1 MKRNVSIEEISDGRL
16 YGAND
21 MVKADTGGCEG
32 CSACCHGMGNSIILD
47 PYDIWQLCRYLGQ
60 PFERL
65 LEQYLEL
72 NVVDGLILPNLR
84 MTGEKET
91 CGFLD
96 HQGRC
101 SIHPARPGVC
111 RLFPLGRV
119 YEGRDFQYFLQVHE
133 CSRCKT
139 KVKVKRWVNVPEF
152 SQYEAYIRQW
162 HYFLEDVS
170 VFLEREEQEG
180 LRKQVTLYLLKEFFV
195 KPWEEEAFYLQFE
208 RRMEAARQ
216 FLGFAG

>member
-96 HQGRC
+96 HQCRC

-152 SQYEAYIRQW
+152 SKYEAYIRQW